1 MIATHLRR
9 AVTDADIASCFVVLQ
24 QLRPHLAGAADLLA
38 RVRRQEAEGYQLL
51 IASHGEC
58 IVGAAGYR
66 IQENLIRGRFA
77 YVDDLVVLKGSSAMG
92 LAHACWMKSRGG
104 QRKPDAAGSC
114 WIPAST
120 MRSVSGSISAGDCSR
135 QRCISGKASCE
146 GLRCRSYGF
155 AISPRLD
162 GVNGLVV
169 RRGTAC
175 VSLGPARA
183 KRTGAVRME

>member
-77 YVDDLVVLKGSSAMG
+77 YVDDLVVLKGKQRHGIGARLLDEVALRAKEAGCGWIVLDTG
-92 LAHACWMKSRGG
+92 LDNALG
-104 QRKPDAAGSC
+104 QRFYFRWGLLATALHF
-114 WIPAST
+114 
-120 MRSVSGSISAGDCSR
+120 
-135 QRCISGKASCE
+135 GK
-146 GLRCRSYGF
+146 GL
-155 AISPRLD
+155 
-162 GVNGLVV
+162 
-169 RRGTAC
+169 
-175 VSLGPARA
+175 
-183 KRTGAVRME
+183 M